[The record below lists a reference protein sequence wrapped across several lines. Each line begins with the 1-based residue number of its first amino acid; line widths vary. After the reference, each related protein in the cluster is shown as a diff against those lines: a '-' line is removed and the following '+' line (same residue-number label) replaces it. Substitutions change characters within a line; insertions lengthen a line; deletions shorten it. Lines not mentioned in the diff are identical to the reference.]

1 MVTHSKLTVVRH
13 YDRVVGWSVL
23 LLVLSVLVGTFVGP
37 PETHDGEISFQTT
50 SSLWRN
56 HDFALDGSPEGT
68 PEARYLIQVSKQM
81 QSSGRGG
88 AFPVQH
94 GSDGE
99 YYGWYGVGQAVVPL
113 PLYGLGRLVAWGA
126 PEIERRH
133 SDDRQLGFERS
144 EYFAHLFVGLRNPL
158 LTALTAWMIVLCAR
172 RMSVRRWGAFLA
184 GISYAFCTFAWPQG
198 RSWLSDV
205 QATFFLFAG
214 FHLILRLREERA
226 RIGLRPSVLLLLGL
240 SLGGAVSTRAV
251 MAPAVLVLEFSAL
264 FVMFHRHVSQDSTPA
279 VVRRRGLEPGWK
291 AIAWMATPQLVI
303 AALLLW
309 VNHQRFSD
317 PFDNGYGEVLRGG
330 FFGYPP
336 LMGLVGVLF
345 SPGKGLLWMAP
356 GVLLLYWGIP
366 LALRSSQRVWFY
378 TSIAMTIVVLL
389 PVVCIQGWH
398 GAWTFGPRYLLPLLP
413 FLWLG
418 VALGLEHAS
427 DHRFVAA
434 VAAGLMALGFCVN
447 LPAVLV
453 DTTTYHQL
461 AVKSARIAW
470 TPPEGL
476 SEEDAEAWLFER
488 IQFDWGFAAPWAH
501 WRIVRHRTAG
511 LGEDFP
517 VHEIFFVDSQA
528 NVRPDTPRQE
538 GRAHFGWI
546 DHKDRLGG
554 RPWPALLA
562 VGLLFALGS
571 ILAIIGLDHSAD

>member
-23 LLVLSVLVGTFVGP
+23 LIVLSILVGTFVGP

-56 HDFALDGSPEGT
+56 GSFALDGSSEGT
-68 PEARYLIQVSKQM
+68 PEAKLLIRTAEELQE
-81 QSSGRGG
+81 SGRGG
-88 AFPVQH
+88 RFPVQR
-94 GSDGE
+94 GEDGE

-172 RMSVRRWGAFLA
+172 RMNVGRWGAFLA
-184 GISYAFCTFAWPQG
+184 GITYCLCTFAWPQG

-240 SLGGAVSTRAV
+240 SLGAAVATRAV

-264 FVMFHRHVSQDSTPA
+264 FVMFRRHLSHEAVQSTARPH
-279 VVRRRGLEPGWK
+279 GLDPGWK
-291 AIAWMATPQLVI
+291 SFAWMAVPQVVI
-303 AALLLW
+303 AGLLLW
-309 VNHQRFSD
+309 VNHHRFGNA
-317 PFDNGYGEVLRGG
+317 FDNGYGEVFGGG
-330 FFGYPP
+330 FFAYPP
-336 LMGLVGVLF
+336 LLGLAGVLF
-345 SPGKGLLWMAP
+345 SPGKGLLWLAP

-366 LALRSSQRVWFY
+366 LALRTSQRVWFF
-378 TSIAMTIVVLL
+378 TTVAMSIVVLL
-389 PVVCIQGWH
+389 PVICIQGWH

-418 VALGLEHAS
+418 VALGLEYAAS
-427 DHRFVAA
+427 HRPVAA
-434 VAAGLMALGFCVN
+434 IAAALLGFGFTVN

-461 AVKSARIAW
+461 ATKAAPLAW
-470 TPPEGL
+470 TVPEGM
-476 SEEDAEAWLFER
+476 SPEDADAWLFER
-488 IQFDWGFAAPWAH
+488 TQFDWGFAAPWAH
-501 WRIVRHRTAG
+501 WRILRHRTAG

-517 VHEIFFVDSQA
+517 VREVFFVDSDES
-528 NVRPDTPRQE
+528 VRPESSRQE
-538 GRAHFGWI
+538 GRGHFGWI
-546 DHKDRLGG
+546 DHTDRLGG

-562 VGLLFALGS
+562 IGLLFAIGA

>member
-56 HDFALDGSPEGT
+56 RSFALDGSPQGT
-68 PEARYLIQVSKQM
+68 PEAKYLIAKAQELQAG
-81 QSSGRGG
+81 GRGG
-88 AFPVQH
+88 AFPVQR
-94 GSDGE
+94 GEDGE
-99 YYGWYGVGQAVVPL
+99 YYGWYGSGQAVVPL
-113 PLYGLGRLVAWGA
+113 PLYALGRLVAWSA

-144 EYFAHLFVGLRNPL
+144 EYFAHIFVGLRNPL

-172 RMSVRRWGAFLA
+172 RMSVGRWGAFLA
-184 GISYAFCTFAWPQG
+184 GITYALCTFAWPQG

-214 FHLILRLREERA
+214 FHLILRLREERS
-226 RIGLRPSVLLLLGL
+226 RIGLRPSVLFLLGL
-240 SLGGAVSTRAV
+240 SLGAAVATRAV
-251 MAPAVLVLEFSAL
+251 MAPAVLVLEFSAF
-264 FVMFHRHVSQDSTPA
+264 FVMFRRYVGHEAVSSAARPH
-279 VVRRRGLEPGWK
+279 GLDPGAK
-291 AIAWMATPQLVI
+291 AIAWMAAPQLVI
-303 AALLLW
+303 AGLLMW
-309 VNHQRFSD
+309 VNHQRFGNA
-317 PFDNGYGEVLRGG
+317 FDNGYGEVLRGG

-336 LMGLVGVLF
+336 LLGLVGVLF

-356 GVLLLYWGIP
+356 GILLLYWGVP
-366 LALRSSQRVWFY
+366 LALRTSQRVWFF
-378 TSIAMTIVVLL
+378 TTLAMTIVVIL
-389 PVVCIQGWH
+389 PVISIQGWH

-418 VALGLEHAS
+418 VALALEYAAS
-427 DHRFVAA
+427 HRYVA
-434 VAAGLMALGFCVN
+434 VAAAALFGLGTVVN

-461 AVKSARIAW
+461 ATQAAPLAF
-470 TPPEGL
+470 TTPEGL
-476 SEEDAEAWLFER
+476 SPADEQAWLFER
-488 IQFDWGFAAPWAH
+488 VQFDWGFAAPWAH
-501 WRIVRHRTAG
+501 WRILRHRTAG

-517 VHEIFFVDSQA
+517 VREIFFVDSD
-528 NVRPDTPRQE
+528 VTIRPETSRQE

-546 DHKDRLGG
+546 DHTDRLGG
-554 RPWPALLA
+554 RPWPSLLA
-562 VGLLFALGS
+562 VGLLFAIGLV
-571 ILAIIGLDHSAD
+571 LAIVGLDHSAD